1 MNDDLTFLYLDKTLS
16 ALSRTCYNV
25 FILIHNDST
34 DHNIKIYGTTD
45 GLYGIKSGRL
55 STLGLKDFLNQ
66 FYDPKEL
73 TQLYKLCYSAK
84 RFVTTSGIK
93 SHDVVLSIDINIVQP
108 DGSCRLINHK
118 YTPLVVSDS
127 GKVLWSSITLSM
139 PVGVK
144 SFSKILLMVN
154 NDYSIYRY
162 IHEEWRR
169 THYQRCTMLE
179 QKIVEY
185 LATGLSRK
193 DIAEKMGCSEDN
205 IKARCANIRKKMRT
219 SNNLSAIMKMI
230 HLNAFPVDKRNN
242 KKR

>member
-1 MNDDLTFLYLDKTLS
+1 
-16 ALSRTCYNV
+16 
-25 FILIHNDST
+25 
-34 DHNIKIYGTTD
+34 
-45 GLYGIKSGRL
+45 
-55 STLGLKDFLNQ
+55 
-66 FYDPKEL
+66 
-73 TQLYKLCYSAK
+73 
-84 RFVTTSGIK
+84 
-93 SHDVVLSIDINIVQP
+93 
-108 DGSCRLINHK
+108 
-118 YTPLVVSDS
+118 
-127 GKVLWSSITLSM
+127 M

-144 SFSKILLMVN
+144 SFSEILLMVN